1 MADNNTIARPYAQ
14 AIFDLAQEKNEL
26 ELWSQGLSEATKAL
40 NDGSLIE
47 FLSQPALLN
56 KQKYEFIS
64 QLFNDISGDT
74 MIFAGNNKQGSN
86 CLKLLIEN
94 GRVSV
99 LPEIAEHFNTLKSNI
114 ENSVHVTVTSAVPL
128 DEEKKSAIK
137 AALKKRFDRD
147 IHMHTEI
154 DGTLVG
160 GAIIRAGDVVIDGSL
175 RASLDGLTNAMIS

>member
-1 MADNNTIARPYAQ
+1 MTI
-14 AIFDLAQEKNEL
+14 
-26 ELWSQGLSEATKAL
+26 
-40 NDGSLIE
+40 
-47 FLSQPALLN
+47 
-56 KQKYEFIS
+56 
-64 QLFNDISGDT
+64 
-74 MIFAGNNKQGSN
+74 
-86 CLKLLIEN
+86 LIEN

-99 LPEIAEHFNTLKSNI
+99 LPEIAEHFDALKSNI

-154 DGTLVG
+154 DETLVG

-175 RASLDGLTNAMIS
+175 RASIDGLTNAMIS